1 MAGIISENINR
12 ARKLH
17 EGDEGD
23 VATGRKMGGQSK
35 ASSTKGTEGKKQVN
49 GPKVSSLSPTVV
61 DLEDGLKKPGLGP
74 ESFVDLD
81 LEKED
86 VGLKEKTILW
96 DFRSPTKEGSSLYDI
111 SLNERE
117 IQMCRESSIP
127 MLDIDMDK
135 EDAGKFK
142 KERKEVGDATLC
154 DALVASV
161 NSCSILMAEEAGLI
175 KPPP

>member
-117 IQMCRESSIP
+117 IQMCREVGIRWEQLNISRQNAHPSKQSE
-127 MLDIDMDK
+127 K
-135 EDAGKFK
+135 E
-142 KERKEVGDATLC
+142 EV
-154 DALVASV
+154 
-161 NSCSILMAEEAGLI
+161 
-175 KPPP
+175 